1 MTYGEL
7 ERSRAEWTERALHA
21 QQQLTRQIE
30 LADELAVALDG
41 VLDAD
46 PDELTENGGQRWI
59 DAHSALA
66 KHSAQQWR
74 P

>member
-1 MTYGEL
+1 MTGEV

-21 QQQLTRQIE
+21 QEQLTRQIE
-30 LADELAVALDG
+30 LAGELAAALDG
-41 VLDAD
+41 VLDAS
-46 PDELTENGGQRWI
+46 PGELRENGGQRWI

-66 KHSAQQWR
+66 KHSAQR